1 MKHHLIRYK
10 TKPELADENERLV
23 KTVFQELR
31 GKSPEGVRY
40 MTWRSSDGTFVHLVE
55 IASEEHAGIIP
66 ALAAFEA
73 FQNGIKDRCVE
84 PPHRDVMT
92 VVGNYRMLDE

>member
-10 TKPELADENERLV
+10 TKPELAAENERLV
-23 KTVFQELR
+23 KAVFQELR
-31 GKSPEGVRY
+31 DKSPEGVRY
-40 MTWRSSDGTFVHLVE
+40 MTWRSGDGTFVHLVE
-55 IASEEHAGIIP
+55 METEDRAGLITG
-66 ALAAFEA
+66 LAAFET
-73 FQNGIKDRCVE
+73 FQSGIRDRCIE